1 MANFRS
7 AALSFWCK
15 VTPKFHKIP
24 RILLE
29 EASMKKLIVFL
40 VSAATLFTS
49 AGPVLAHHGRGATY
63 DMKKEISLQGTISE
77 VSWRNPHI
85 AILLDVKDADGKVTT
100 WTIEHSNIT
109 TLAMQGY
116 GRTTLKV
123 GQEVTAV
130 IHPGAAGT
138 PIGLCVKFLLPDG
151 RQVFQRT
158 TGVD

>member
-1 MANFRS
+1 
-7 AALSFWCK
+7 
-15 VTPKFHKIP
+15 
-24 RILLE
+24 
-29 EASMKKLIVFL
+29 MKKLLAFL
-40 VSAATLFTS
+40 ALVIALLML

-63 DMKKEISLQGTISE
+63 DMKKEISLKGTVSE

-116 GRTTLKV
+116 GRTTIKA

-138 PIGLCVKFLLPDG
+138 PIGLCMKVFLPDG
-151 RQVFQRT
+151 KQVFQRG

>member
-1 MANFRS
+1 
-7 AALSFWCK
+7 
-15 VTPKFHKIP
+15 
-24 RILLE
+24 
-29 EASMKKLIVFL
+29 MKKLIAL
-40 VSAATLFTS
+40 LILAAS
-49 AGPVLAHHGRGATY
+49 PVMAHHGRGSTY
-63 DMKKEISLQGTISE
+63 DMKKELSLKGIISE

-85 AILLDVKDADGKVTT
+85 AIFLDVKDADGKVTT

-138 PIGLCVKFLLPDG
+138 LIGLCVKFFLPDG
-151 RQVFQRT
+151 TQVFQRG

>member
-1 MANFRS
+1 
-7 AALSFWCK
+7 
-15 VTPKFHKIP
+15 
-24 RILLE
+24 
-29 EASMKKLIVFL
+29 MKKLILLLL
-40 VSAATLFTS
+40 VAS
-49 AGPVLAHHGRGATY
+49 PVMAHHGRGSTY
-63 DMKKEISLQGTISE
+63 DMKKELSLHGTISE

-116 GRTTLKV
+116 GRATLKA

-130 IHPGAAGT
+130 IHPGSAGT
-138 PIGLCVKFLLPDG
+138 PIGLCVKFFLPDG
-151 RQVFQRT
+151 KQVFQRT

>member
-1 MANFRS
+1 
-7 AALSFWCK
+7 
-15 VTPKFHKIP
+15 
-24 RILLE
+24 
-29 EASMKKLIVFL
+29 MKKLIL
-40 VSAATLFTS
+40 LLLAAS
-49 AGPVLAHHGRGATY
+49 PVMAHHGRGSTY
-63 DMKKEISLQGTISE
+63 DMKKELSLKGIISE

-85 AILLDVKDADGKVTT
+85 AIALDVKDAEGKVTT

-130 IHPGAAGT
+130 IHPGSAGT
-138 PIGLCVKFLLPDG
+138 PIGLCVKFFLPDG
-151 RQVFQRT
+151 TQVFQRT